1 MQCSANQQVPS
12 APSRRREFE
21 TRRRRYAR
29 PLEIPL
35 FLNLHDEKLNKLK
48 TLCPIG
54 EFLLRSTIARHGAHV
69 SHQVSAFYFSQS
81 PNQNIETFPA
91 DPPVK
96 RESEK
101 MSYLMDKETWKSFDW
116 PISSHSLS
124 ARQRS

>member
-21 TRRRRYAR
+21 TRRRRWLRTRERLLTRYAR

-54 EFLLRSTIARHGAHV
+54 EFLLRSTIANHEDQCQTWRPRLAPSFGFLFFAVAQPKHRDV
-69 SHQVSAFYFSQS
+69 SC
-81 PNQNIETFPA
+81 
-91 DPPVK
+91 
-96 RESEK
+96 
-101 MSYLMDKETWKSFDW
+101 
-116 PISSHSLS
+116 
-124 ARQRS
+124 

>member
-1 MQCSANQQVPS
+1 MKIS
-12 APSRRREFE
+12 
-21 TRRRRYAR
+21 
-29 PLEIPL
+29 
-35 FLNLHDEKLNKLK
+35 
-48 TLCPIG
+48 
-54 EFLLRSTIARHGAHV
+54 ARHGAHV

-116 PISSHSLS
+116 PIFSHSLS
-124 ARQRS
+124 ARQRSYFDDLESEISFILYDRTRMLFLEVKY